1 MQWTSDRKTFQCY
14 KQEIISLG
22 LEFWQC
28 RWMELNNFVNFEE

>member
-22 LEFWQC
+22 LVLAVQMDGIKQFC
-28 RWMELNNFVNFEE
+28 EL